1 MGGLKCLGACLSSK
15 TRAYGPSTQVN
26 ILGPVL
32 CLLELPAAESPT
44 GPSLPWPRIP
54 EALSPLTILYV

>member
-26 ILGPVL
+26 LPRPILH
-32 CLLELPAAESPT
+32 LLKLLAAGSPT
-44 GPSLPWPRIP
+44 GPPILWPQIL
-54 EALSPLTILYV
+54 EALSPLVILYV